1 MDTRISK
8 LAYTLVHYSTRIEKG
23 EKVLISY
30 NGSSCK
36 PLVKEI
42 IREVYR
48 SGAYPYVEVVDNNLI
63 TRQKNRKRCTAQNEM
78 ILTFSF
84 AHLFPLLS

>member
-30 NGSSCK
+30 NGASCK
-36 PLVKEI
+36 PLIKEI
-42 IREVYR
+42 IRHPADEFVRVLIDSAREQEELWKEV
-48 SGAYPYVEVVDNNLI
+48 L
-63 TRQKNRKRCTAQNEM
+63 
-78 ILTFSF
+78 
-84 AHLFPLLS
+84 

>member
-1 MDTRISK
+1 MDPRVSK

-30 NGSSCK
+30 SGASGK

-42 IREVYR
+42 IKEVYKT
-48 SGAYPYVEVVDNNLI
+48 GAYPYVEIVDSEI
-63 TRQKNRKRCTAQNEM
+63 NRRE
-78 ILTFSF
+78 FDS
-84 AHLFPLLS
+84 